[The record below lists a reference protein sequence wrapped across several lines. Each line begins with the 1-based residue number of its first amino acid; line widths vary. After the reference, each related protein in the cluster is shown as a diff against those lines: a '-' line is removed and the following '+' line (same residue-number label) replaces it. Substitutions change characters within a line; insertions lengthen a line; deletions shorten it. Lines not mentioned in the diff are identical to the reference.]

1 MSKKQVFV
9 ETYGCQMNV
18 YDTELVKSI
27 LTKSDFDVVP
37 KLEQADVVML
47 NTCSVRDKANR
58 TIYNRV
64 HAIKQI
70 HPKKSNLKVG
80 ILGCMATNF
89 RKDLLEDR
97 SINIDLLR
105 VQIVIKPYQV

>member
-58 TIYNRV
+58 TI
-64 HAIKQI
+64 
-70 HPKKSNLKVG
+70 
-80 ILGCMATNF
+80 
-89 RKDLLEDR
+89 
-97 SINIDLLR
+97 
-105 VQIVIKPYQV
+105 